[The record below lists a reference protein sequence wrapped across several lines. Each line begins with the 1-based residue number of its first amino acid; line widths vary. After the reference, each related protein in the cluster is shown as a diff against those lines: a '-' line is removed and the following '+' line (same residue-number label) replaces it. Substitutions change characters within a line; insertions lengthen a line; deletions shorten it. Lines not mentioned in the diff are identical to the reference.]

1 MARPRKPTA
10 VKRLE
15 GTWRKDRDGNAPDVA
30 ITHVRGVLVPEGTS
44 LECPATVKT
53 DFCRTYWRH
62 LTESLVAMRVLGWAD
77 LPELEGMVLTLEKL
91 REARKRLSE
100 CSIDD
105 KAEYARL
112 LDLVRKLEAMWHEM
126 APRYFVSPVARQKM
140 VLDGLN
146 IEKTAQEVEKNASPV
161 DEILS
166 MRRSNGNAD

>member
-10 VKRLE
+10 VKKLE
-15 GTWRKDRDGNAPDVA
+15 GTWRKDRDGKASDLA
-30 ITHVRGVLVPEGTS
+30 LTHVQGVLVPEGLK

-53 DFCRTYWRH
+53 DFCRTYWEH
-62 LTESLVAMRVLGWAD
+62 LTESLVAMHVLGWAD
-77 LPELEGMVLTLEKL
+77 LPELEGMILTLEKL
-91 REARKRLSE
+91 REARKRLAD

-105 KAEYARL
+105 KDEYSRL

-161 DEILS
+161 DVVLN
-166 MRRSNGNAD
+166 MRRSSAD